1 MSQQFESGAE
11 TMGIASFENKMTVYS
26 RFFYL
31 KLEKKNHTYLLVCT
45 VSITQPHIISTVA
58 QGAEFLSRYC
68 SLAFKL
74 SFKNH
79 QMTLLSERKK

>member
-1 MSQQFESGAE
+1 
-11 TMGIASFENKMTVYS
+11 MGIASFENKMTVYS

-58 QGAEFLSRYC
+58 YKGAEFFSRYC
-68 SLAFKL
+68 SLAFKSAL
-74 SFKNH
+74 KSH